1 MLLSGCQQEAAPTSS
16 PAAQTSAASQPATG
30 GHQAASE
37 SSLTLRV
44 PGLSDQAKL
53 TLQPD
58 GTLLLDGWQVSSQGS
73 VEVRQD
79 GKVVASARQKKD
91 DWLLENA
98 SGQPLAKF
106 KLRDD
111 GGYKVV
117 SPTEQTLTKVKPK
130 DYGWKVSGP
139 KEEEL
144 YKTRVEKGHIK
155 VKDAKGQEVNKLSD
169 NGQGLLIT
177 WLSISEL
184 PLETRLALAFLTR
197 GAQGE

>member
-1 MLLSGCQQEAAPTSS
+1 MLSGCQQEAAPTA
-16 PAAQTSAASQPATG
+16 PAAEPPAVSQTTSEGSQTAVEG
-30 GHQAASE
+30 SV
-37 SSLTLRV
+37 TLRV
-44 PGLSDQAKL
+44 PGLSEQAKL
-53 TLQPD
+53 TLQSD
-58 GTLLLDGWQVSSQGS
+58 GSVQLDGWQVSRSGA

-79 GKVVASARQKKD
+79 GKIVATAHQKND
-91 DWLLENA
+91 NWLLENA

-117 SPTEQTLTKVKPK
+117 SPSDQTLVKVKPK
-130 DYGWKVSGP
+130 DYGWKVTGA
-139 KEEEL
+139 KEEDL

-155 VKDAKGQEVNKLSD
+155 VKDAKGQEVNKLPD
-169 NGQGLLIT
+169 NGQALLYT
-177 WLSISEL
+177 WLSTANL